1 MFELLL
7 FNVTHNLYSH
17 DESSGMSMFLVQQ
30 PMHILGLAS
39 IYFVV
44 WIVLRFGK
52 IRITRHANAILVPA
66 VFCLIYVAWE
76 WLVLI
81 KSPEADIRVDLLL
94 IWPIQ
99 TILTIWALIRTFR
112 L

>member
-1 MFELLL
+1 
-7 FNVTHNLYSH
+7 
-17 DESSGMSMFLVQQ
+17 MSWFLVQQ
-30 PMHILGLAS
+30 PMHILGVAS
-39 IYFVV
+39 VYFIG
-44 WIVLRFGK
+44 WTVLRFGK
-52 IRITRHANAILVPA
+52 IRKARHANAILVPA
-66 VFCLIYVAWE
+66 VFCLMYAAWE

-99 TILTIWALIRTFR
+99 VILTIWALVRTFR

>member
-1 MFELLL
+1 ML
-7 FNVTHNLYSH
+7 NTNQKYSAIRRTW
-17 DESSGMSMFLVQQ
+17 FLVQQ
-30 PMHILGLAS
+30 PMHILGVAS
-39 IYFVV
+39 VYFIV
-44 WIVLRFGK
+44 WTVLRFGK
-52 IRITRHANAILVPA
+52 IRKARHANAILVPA
-66 VFCLIYVAWE
+66 VFCLMYAAWE

-99 TILTIWALIRTFR
+99 AILTIWALVRTFR

>member
-1 MFELLL
+1 MHF
-7 FNVTHNLYSH
+7 YKC
-17 DESSGMSMFLVQQ
+17 SGMSWFLAQQ
-30 PMHILGLAS
+30 PMHILGVAS
-39 IYFVV
+39 VYFIV
-44 WIVLRFGK
+44 WTVLRFGK
-52 IRITRHANAILVPA
+52 IRKARHANAILVPA
-66 VFCLIYVAWE
+66 VFCLVYAAWE

-99 TILTIWALIRTFR
+99 AILTIWALVRIFR